1 MSGCASAAGDTGTT
15 APAVADTDKQ
25 IGEAALIQHLISAID
40 GQEAIDFAFAAI
52 PSAQRSDLTA
62 DEFQRYILLLRR
74 GLTDKVVSFE
84 PMQPKALEKVQS
96 ELLIKLPQ
104 QRQLIAQTRGYWLNF
119 NENNYSL
126 NQFGVYYQV
135 DTKGRAYLDRS
146 WISQILRIGDF
157 ARLYFNALDQRDAAA
172 LSDLLAPTLPDLDA
186 RTAITR
192 SLQYFY
198 RYQVDSAT
206 PEFVMLDARIDLMR
220 FSENLSVAIGPK
232 LETIRTMKF
241 TPTPDGAVLVD
252 DWLPSKLAAE
262 DTDVFLN
269 DALLFRMGGD
279 PKSSLVTVS
288 STVIE
293 KKLGKP
299 LLHDDSNCTLQ
310 EDNRSLIRLSYNGID
325 ITVLGECRNHYYW
338 RGQIISATL
347 KDPSFRLGNGLRPGD
362 AASRLYDSYPFISV
376 GTRAAT
382 LTSTAGEVE
391 LKASVEEGSV
401 KALRLSVG

>member
-241 TPTPDGAVLVD
+241 TPTPDGAILVD

-269 DALLFRMGGD
+269 DTLLFRMGGD

-310 EDNRSLIRLSYNGID
+310 EDNQSLIRLSYNGID